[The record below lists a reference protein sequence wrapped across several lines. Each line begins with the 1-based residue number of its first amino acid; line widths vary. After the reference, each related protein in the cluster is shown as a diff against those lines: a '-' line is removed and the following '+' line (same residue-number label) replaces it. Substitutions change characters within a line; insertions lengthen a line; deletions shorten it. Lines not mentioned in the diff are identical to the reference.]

1 MEHLALD
8 FQVAESA
15 APPARNRPQ
24 QQPLEHDAWLLR
36 SGAHPQPSL
45 RLYCFSYACGGA
57 SAFEAWSE
65 RLDPRIEVCRLQL
78 PGRETRRTEQPL
90 VRLDLVYRLFE
101 EIARRGN
108 TTPFAFFGYCMG
120 GRIAIAVARHLRRKQ
135 LALPSAM
142 FVAAAREPG
151 QIRHKDIPK
160 YELSDDDM
168 LRYAAK
174 FCDIPSHVFN
184 DPHRLRRLL
193 TLMRADIEL
202 SDTIEFAQEAPF
214 SFPLTVFGGREDAA
228 VRAEHLLPWKDHST
242 GPFTL
247 QLLDGP
253 HMFIDTQCDAI
264 LAQVRAQL
272 APWLEAG

>member
-15 APPARNRPQ
+15 APPARSRPQ
-24 QQPLEHDAWLLR
+24 QHPLEHDAWLLR

-228 VRAEHLLPWKDHST
+228 VRAEHLLPWMDHST

>member
-1 MEHLALD
+1 MEDLAFDCRGTAGTASPAWNRQPEPLD
-8 FQVAESA
+8 
-15 APPARNRPQ
+15 
-24 QQPLEHDAWLLR
+24 HDAWLLR
-36 SGAHPQPSL
+36 SRAHPRPSL
-45 RLYCFSYACGGA
+45 RLYCFGYACGGA
-57 SAFEAWSE
+57 SAFETWSA

-78 PGRETRRTEQPL
+78 PGRETRRTEPPL
-90 VRLDLVYRLFE
+90 VRLDLVYRLFD
-101 EIARRGN
+101 EIARRGDAI
-108 TTPFAFFGYCMG
+108 PFAFFGYCMG

-142 FVAAAREPG
+142 FVAAAREPA
-151 QIRHKDIPK
+151 QIRHTDIPK

-174 FCDIPSHVFN
+174 FCDIPAHVLN

-193 TLMRADIEL
+193 MLMRADIEL
-202 SDTIEFAQEAPF
+202 SDTIEFAREAPF
-214 SFPLTVFGGREDAA
+214 AFPLTVFGGREDGA

-247 QLLDGP
+247 LLLDGP
-253 HMFIDTQCDAI
+253 HMFIDTQCDPI

-272 APWLEAG
+272 APLLEAV